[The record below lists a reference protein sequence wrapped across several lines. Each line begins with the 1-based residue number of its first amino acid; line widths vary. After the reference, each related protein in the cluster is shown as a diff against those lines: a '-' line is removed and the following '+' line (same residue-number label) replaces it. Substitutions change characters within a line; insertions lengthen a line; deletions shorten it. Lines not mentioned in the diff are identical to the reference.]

1 VTRSSSRARLDAPA
15 TLGGGAAGPTAE
27 AGLGNRALLRLLL
40 GALAIARRLPDRP
53 IYRLAFLAG
62 RGLSRVMP
70 ARRALVR
77 ANLARVCA
85 WLVAEGRAGP
95 VVAAAASD
103 PGRLDALTREA
114 FGHWLVTYAEAALA
128 PRYGAEALR
137 ERIVAHDPGAA
148 AAALARPGP
157 GEIGRIQLGLHF
169 GSVEL
174 AGLYGTR
181 VSGLPVTAP
190 MERVAGT
197 LARAWFEHVR
207 TALGI
212 TIVPIAGAG
221 EVLAAA
227 LRRGEMVGL
236 VADRVITGGGARVDL
251 FGSPA
256 RLPVGPAV
264 LAIQTG
270 APIHLQAVRRTAPGR
285 WVGYTVPILPPGDGG
300 RRLPVRGILEAQ
312 ARAFERVVAEA
323 PEQWSTLFFP
333 IWEDRS
339 GDA

>member
-1 VTRSSSRARLDAPA
+1 MSGDRRRARAGAGPTGA
-15 TLGGGAAGPTAE
+15 GGAAVEGT
-27 AGLGNRALLRLLL
+27 GLSHRLLL
-40 GALAIARRLPDRP
+40 GLLLAALAVARRLPDRP
-53 IYRLAFLAG
+53 IYRVAFLLG
-62 RGLSRVMP
+62 RAMARLMP

-77 ANLARVCA
+77 ANLARVCE

-95 VVAAAASD
+95 AVRAASSD
-103 PGRLDALTREA
+103 PARLDALAREA

-128 PRYGAEALR
+128 PRYGADELR
-137 ERIVAHDPGAA
+137 ERIIADDPEAA
-148 AAALARPGP
+148 AEALARPAP
-157 GEIGRIQLGLHF
+157 GEVGRIQLGLHF

-181 VSGLPVTAP
+181 VIGLPVTAP
-190 MERVAGT
+190 MERVAGA

-212 TIVPIAGAG
+212 TIVPIAGAAP
-221 EVLAAA
+221 VLAAA

-236 VADRVITGGGARVDL
+236 VADRVIGGSGARVDL
-251 FGSPA
+251 FGAPV

-270 APIHLQAVRRTAPGR
+270 APVHLQAVRRTGPGR
-285 WVGYTVPILPPGDGG
+285 WVGYTVPLSGPGEAGP
-300 RRLPVRGILEAQ
+300 RRAVRAILEAQ
-312 ARAFERVVAEA
+312 ARAFERVIAEA

-333 IWEDRS
+333 IWDHAAR
-339 GDA
+339 DA